1 MKHRLLNIVVA
12 GALFTGAAALAQE
25 PAPDSGKGTGHSGA
39 RHGGPRSRAGAFLRG
54 LNLTPEQK
62 QKIQPLLQDQTQ
74 KARAVFNDTT
84 LSDEDRW
91 TRLRDIRQQ
100 TRSQILPILTAEQ
113 QQKLAEREQ
122 QRKQHQGGRAQE
134 RGERF

>member
-1 MKHRLLNIVVA
+1 MKHRLLKIVVA
-12 GALFTGAAALAQE
+12 GSLLTGAAALAQE

-39 RHGGPRSRAGAFLRG
+39 RRGGPHSRAGAFLRG

-74 KARAVFNDTT
+74 KARTVFRDTT
-84 LSDEDRW
+84 LSDEERW
-91 TRLRDIRQQ
+91 AKLRDIRQQ
-100 TRSQILPILTAEQ
+100 TRSQILPLLTAEQ

-122 QRKQHQGGRAQE
+122 QRQQHNSGRAQE